1 MRHRWNDIAGGL
13 PRVFWYL
20 WSITLI
26 GNIASFVLIFVTFYL
41 HSERGFDPAQI
52 GLALALAGGGCVVGS
67 IGGGVLAD
75 RWGRRRTAVTGYL
88 ISSAALA
95 GAGLS
100 TSLVSIMIFL
110 VIMGAG
116 TVASGIAGSAI
127 LSEVV
132 RAEDRPRAY
141 SINYWA
147 INVGTSIAAL
157 LAPVAMKAGFAVIFV
172 VDAIGFLILAALMWF
187 LVPETRVVSVVDQT
201 APVGAVRVILRDR
214 QFLLFVAL
222 FFGFQLIFKQS
233 NAGLPLAVQHDG
245 LDAQAYGWIYA
256 INTLLIVVGQLFL
269 PRLIQGHSYSRVL
282 ALGALLVGI
291 GFGLTG
297 AADVIWC
304 YVLTVAIWTLGE
316 MAYFAVLDSSLAGM
330 APGRLRG
337 RYFGFFTAAS
347 QTSRLVAPLLSG
359 YLLQYYGQALWIAC
373 LVLGILLA
381 AAYLLSGPAR
391 EQRIAAAT
399 TPEPASVH

>member
-1 MRHRWNDIAGGL
+1 MRHRWLGTARGL

-26 GNIASFVLIFVTFYL
+26 GNIASFVLIFITFYL

-52 GLALALAGGGCVVGS
+52 GLALALTGGGCVVGS

-75 RWGRRRTAVTGYL
+75 RWGRRRTAVGGYL

-100 TSLVSIMIFL
+100 GGLVSIMAFL
-110 VIMGAG
+110 VVMGAG
-116 TVASGIAGSAI
+116 TVAAGIASSAI

-132 RAEDRPRAY
+132 PAEDRPRAY

-172 VDAIGFLILAALMWF
+172 VDAIGFLILAVLMWR
-187 LVPETRVVSVVDQT
+187 LVPETRVAPSVETV
-201 APVGAVRVILRDR
+201 APAGAVRTILRDR

-233 NAGLPLAVQHDG
+233 NAGLPLAVQRDG

-269 PRLIQGHSYSRVL
+269 PRLIQGHTYSRVL
-282 ALGALLVGI
+282 ALGALLVGL

-297 AADVIWC
+297 VADVIWF
-304 YVLTVAIWTLGE
+304 YALTVAIWTLGE

-330 APGRLRG
+330 APGSLRG

-359 YLLQYYGQALWIAC
+359 YLLQYHGQTLWIAC
-373 LVLGILLA
+373 LILGMALA
-381 AAYLLSGPAR
+381 ASYLVTGRSR
-391 EQRIAAAT
+391 EQRIAET
-399 TPEPASVH
+399 TKSESVPV